1 MAQHGTFSE
10 YDRLAITPDRQR
22 AAPPRQ
28 FLRVLERVL
37 LPRLSPGAHV
47 LDLCCGAGHLTRL
60 LADRGFQ
67 MTGFDGSAEMVR
79 IARDRVPEAELAVAD
94 ARRFT
99 RPPVF
104 AAVVCTFES
113 LNHVLALE
121 ELRHVFA
128 NVAACLRP
136 GGLFA
141 FDLLG
146 EEAYRGPWQKAAT
159 LVAGDCVLDVHGGY
173 RPDERL
179 AWTEIAVSPR
189 GGGSGSVVRI
199 VQRCHDLESVRAALA
214 EAGFTL
220 VDTQP
225 ASALGME
232 GDLAVGRMLF
242 VAMRRAAVA

>member
-1 MAQHGTFSE
+1 MAQHGAFSE
-10 YDRLAITPDRQR
+10 YDRLAVGYDRAR

-28 FLRVLERVL
+28 FLRVLERIL
-37 LPRLSPGAHV
+37 LPRLSPGSPI
-47 LDLCCGAGHLTRL
+47 LDLCCGAGHLTKM

-67 MTGFDGSAEMVR
+67 MTGLDPSAEMVR

-94 ARRFT
+94 ARRFN
-99 RPPVF
+99 RPAVF
-104 AAVVCTFES
+104 AAAICTFEG
-113 LNHVLALE
+113 LNHVLALD
-121 ELRHVFA
+121 ELRHVFS

-146 EEAYRGPWQKAAT
+146 EEAYRGPWQKTAT

-189 GGGSGSVVRI
+189 GGGGGSVVRI
-199 VQRCHDLESVRAALA
+199 VQRCHDLESARGALT

-220 VDTQP
+220 VESEP
-225 ASALGME
+225 AAALGME
-232 GDLAVGRMLF
+232 GDLAVGRTLF